1 MIGLG
6 TIYHLGEAALGVFTA
21 NPVLVVDG
29 LLGAGKSYLMGE
41 IMSPIT
47 EPIKEAVGDF
57 YADTDWIEVIDT
69 CPTW

>member
-1 MIGLG
+1 MIGVG
-6 TIYHLGEAALGVFTA
+6 TIYHLGEAAFGLFTA

-29 LLGAGKSYLMGE
+29 LLGAGKSYFIGE

-47 EPIKEAVGDF
+47 EPIKDAVGEF
-57 YADTDWIEVIDT
+57 YADTDWAEVIEV